1 MLAIPGSPKRATME
15 EHHFLQSAVIFLV
28 AAAIAVPLFTRLGLS
43 AVLGY
48 LAAGLLIGPS
58 GLGLIPTSENTLAI
72 SELGIVLLLFLIG
85 LELTPARVWLMR
97 RAVFGIGGVQVAATA
112 ALIYGIAMALGVDWH
127 IALIAGLG
135 LALSSTAI
143 GMQLL
148 SERKE
153 LNHEHG
159 RLGFAILLFQDI
171 VTLPIIALVPL
182 LAAHVL
188 PTSEATLWLAALRT
202 VGVLVAVVVIGRF
215 LVRPLFRA
223 VSRTHS
229 TEAFAAAA
237 LLVVFGTAW
246 LMEQADLSPALG
258 AFLAGVLLAESEYR
272 HEVESHI
279 QPFKGLLLG
288 LFFIS
293 VGMAIDLRLILDETL
308 LVAALTLGL
317 IALKAAI
324 LWLVGRF
331 SGGLDTHGSLKLAA
345 YLCQG
350 GEFGFII
357 FAIATQSGVIP
368 ADVGSL
374 LIVIATLSMALT
386 PILVAAVERW
396 CARSSAATLP
406 PPTYDTIADARPR
419 VIIAGFG
426 RMGQIVAR
434 ILRAQ
439 KIPYIALENSS
450 EQVETSRRFGSTLYY
465 GDPSRLEILRAAGA
479 EQAEILVATTDDP
492 EQTLRMVRLVK
503 RRFPHLKV
511 LVRARN
517 RQHAFRLMDLGVD
530 EIVRE
535 TFHSSLALSKATL
548 LSLGLTEEDAADKV
562 ARFRT
567 HDEYLLREQYLVYDD
582 EAALMQRNKDA
593 LADLATLFEADR

>member
-1 MLAIPGSPKRATME
+1 MIDKGRRQPVRPTPSSCICTRTGHVYGHTQRRRYPLWHAGDSGSPNRATME

-112 ALIYGIAMALGVDWH
+112 ALIYGIALALGIDWH

-229 TEAFAAAA
+229 TEAFAATA

-293 VGMAIDLRLILDETL
+293 VGMAIDLKLILDETL
-308 LVAALTLGL
+308 LVAGLTLGL

-331 SGGLDTHGSLKLAA
+331 SGGLDTLGSLKLAA

-386 PILVAAVERW
+386 PILVAAVER
-396 CARSSAATLP
+396 
-406 PPTYDTIADARPR
+406 
-419 VIIAGFG
+419 
-426 RMGQIVAR
+426 
-434 ILRAQ
+434 
-439 KIPYIALENSS
+439 
-450 EQVETSRRFGSTLYY
+450 
-465 GDPSRLEILRAAGA
+465 
-479 EQAEILVATTDDP
+479 
-492 EQTLRMVRLVK
+492 
-503 RRFPHLKV
+503 
-511 LVRARN
+511 
-517 RQHAFRLMDLGVD
+517 
-530 EIVRE
+530 
-535 TFHSSLALSKATL
+535 
-548 LSLGLTEEDAADKV
+548 
-562 ARFRT
+562 
-567 HDEYLLREQYLVYDD
+567 
-582 EAALMQRNKDA
+582 
-593 LADLATLFEADR
+593 